1 MSKSIATWK
10 NNPEKVLEQSI
21 ELKTIT
27 KNATSSSSH
36 VVSKPSFSCS
46 SSSSSSSSLLPP
58 ETDRKFWQL
67 LPEDRRRTDIAMS
80 KINSDYHSGY
90 QHTVYFEL
98 GYVSVTNHDMKSLCG
113 SSWVIGYVIDA
124 FLECLVILGLVL
136 PGYKFLKMPSSYL
149 STAQSDPDGINAHS
163 VAYAT
168 RFFTRDSVDG
178 ADILIPAHRPGHWFE
193 VVISPSKAS
202 VFIIDHYY
210 RDDNY
215 DDLYA
220 WVLNWYAHLLS
231 RFNMVVPHL
240 FKVLQRDLRP
250 LSMNQTDGNSCGVFQ
265 SMNFCYLMQTGKL
278 PSAVDF
284 TNADAPMLRRYMQ
297 YCIVCVRENM
307 LLATIDL
314 TEEDDI

>member
-1 MSKSIATWK
+1 M
-10 NNPEKVLEQSI
+10 
-21 ELKTIT
+21 
-27 KNATSSSSH
+27 
-36 VVSKPSFSCS
+36 
-46 SSSSSSSSLLPP
+46 
-58 ETDRKFWQL
+58 
-67 LPEDRRRTDIAMS
+67 
-80 KINSDYHSGY
+80 
-90 QHTVYFEL
+90 
-98 GYVSVTNHDMKSLCG
+98 
-113 SSWVIGYVIDA
+113 
-124 FLECLVILGLVL
+124 L
-136 PGYKFLKMPSSYL
+136 PGYKFLKMPASYL
-149 STAQSDPDGINAHS
+149 ITAQSDPDGINAHS

-202 VFIIDHYY
+202 IFIIDHYY

-220 WVLNWYAHLLS
+220 WVLNWYAQLLG
-231 RFNMVVPHL
+231 RFNMVVPYL

-284 TNADAPMLRRYMQ
+284 TNADAPILRSYMQ
-297 YCIVCVRENM
+297 FCILCVLENM
-307 LLATIDL
+307 HLLQDYANQFINLEGGESNDDKALRLAMIESAAFYANRERNRFKNFSVDDFVRSSADDIIKHLATIDL